1 MFVVVPLLF
10 FVPGLVVCAL
20 LGMRGWR
27 LAGLAPAVTF
37 GLAATGGP
45 LLDALGVRWS
55 LWSFAA
61 WTVVAGVVAAAAAWL
76 WSRLRPGSR
85 TEPAEGDRRL
95 APLRRARWEHVVVAG
110 GVLLGMAVGALVM
123 LRGTDGLALT
133 SQEWDAPFH
142 ANAVRWIAEHGD
154 AVPSHLAPIANLS
167 PGDPYFYP
175 ITYHSVLA
183 IVVQLFH

>member
-95 APLRRARWEHVVVAG
+95 GPPRPAPGGHVGVAG
-110 GVLLGMAVGALVM
+110 GGLLGLAGGGRGVG
-123 LRGTDGLALT
+123 RGARRGG
-133 SQEWDAPFH
+133 
-142 ANAVRWIAEHGD
+142 R
-154 AVPSHLAPIANLS
+154 
-167 PGDPYFYP
+167 
-175 ITYHSVLA
+175 
-183 IVVQLFH
+183 